1 MVMAMVVIVVMVVM
15 LMEMVVNRHT
25 ADGDGGQRQ
34 TADGAQAAD
43 R

>member
-1 MVMAMVVIVVMVVM
+1 MMMAMVVMVLMVVMVM
-15 LMEMVVNRHT
+15 AMVVNRHT

-34 TADGAQAAD
+34 TADGGQAAD

>member
-1 MVMAMVVIVVMVVM
+1 MVMAMVVMAVMAVMVMVMVVK
-15 LMEMVVNRHT
+15 RHT